1 MTKQFLV
8 ITSNRSTT
16 TTWADRETALQ
27 DFMRQLE
34 VRVPDISILYT
45 TYDDITCIVQGG
57 VVGLRDERHDVDLAD
72 VDMVH
77 FKNWLFDS
85 EQASMIA
92 CYLEHHGVTYFNS
105 EVNAGLAWGKI
116 SQMVR
121 LAYGGVRV
129 PDTYYAKNRR
139 MREVFGAD
147 GLPEGFTFPLILKAD
162 DGAKGNDNHLIKTS
176 EQAVAILDKSVDKHY
191 VVQNFLPN
199 DGDYRFLFFGTDDTP
214 IIFHRKAT
222 DGGHLNNTSQ
232 GGSGSAVN
240 PDTLPPDYVP
250 MARQAAVI
258 LKREISGVDI
268 IVDATDG
275 TAYVLEVNA
284 TPAIVTGYD
293 VDHKNK
299 LFAEFLQKQF
309 GLESAHND

>member
-16 TTWADRETALQ
+16 TTWADRESALQ
-27 DFMRQLE
+27 EFMRQLE
-34 VRVPDISILYT
+34 VRVPNVQILYT
-45 TYDDITCIVQGG
+45 TYDDITCTVIDGTVMM
-57 VVGLRDERHDVDLAD
+57 RDMRHDIDLAE
-72 VDMVH
+72 VAMVH

-92 CYLEHHGVTYFNS
+92 CYLEHHDITYFNS

-121 LAYGGVRV
+121 LAYGSVRV
-129 PDTYYAKNRR
+129 PNTYFAKNRR
-139 MREVFGAD
+139 MRDAFSTNQ
-147 GLPEGFTFPLILKAD
+147 LPAGFSFPLILKAD
-162 DGAKGNDNHLIKTS
+162 DGAKGNDNHLIKTP
-176 EQAVAILDKSVDKHY
+176 EQATSILDTSTEKHY

-199 DGDYRFLFFGTDDTP
+199 EGDYRFLFFGTYDAP

-232 GGSGSAVN
+232 GGSGSAVD
-240 PDTLPPDYVP
+240 PQSLPPDYIP
-250 MARQAAVI
+250 LARQAAII

-268 IVDATDG
+268 LVDTTDG

-293 VDHKNK
+293 VEHKNK
-299 LFAEFLQKQF
+299 LFAAFLEKQL
-309 GLESAHND
+309 GLGAAQHD